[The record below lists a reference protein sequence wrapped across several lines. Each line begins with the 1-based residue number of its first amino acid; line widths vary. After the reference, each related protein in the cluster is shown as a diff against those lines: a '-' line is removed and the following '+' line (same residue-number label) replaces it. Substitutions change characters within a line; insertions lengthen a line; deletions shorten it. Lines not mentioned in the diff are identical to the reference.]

1 MKNQREREV
10 REMKLTNWNEYDN
23 APAKT
28 RFVLNR
34 IEISEREV
42 LHRVHQENRKL
53 RRKMTVLVVAG
64 TVISVGI
71 AIICR
76 KGRRER

>member
-1 MKNQREREV
+1 
-10 REMKLTNWNEYDN
+10 MKLTNWNEYDN

>member
-10 REMKLTNWNEYDN
+10 REMKLKNWNEYDN

-42 LHRVHQENRKL
+42 LHQVHQENRKL

-76 KGRRER
+76 KGR

>member
-1 MKNQREREV
+1 MQAEGQV
-10 REMKLTNWNEYDN
+10 REMKLTNWNEYDK

-28 RFVLNR
+28 RFVLNS

-53 RRKMTVLVVAG
+53 RRKMIVLVVAG
-64 TVISVGI
+64 TVISVGV

>member
-1 MKNQREREV
+1 M

-76 KGRRER
+76 CSQIRVCCHKSS

>member
-1 MKNQREREV
+1 
-10 REMKLTNWNEYDN
+10 MKLTNWNEYDN

-76 KGRRER
+76 CSQIRECCHKSR

>member
-10 REMKLTNWNEYDN
+10 REMKLTKWNEYDN

-64 TVISVGI
+64 TVISVGV

-76 KGRRER
+76 KGRWER

>member
-76 KGRRER
+76 KGR

>member
-76 KGRRER
+76 KGRWER